1 MVRGALSGVV
11 GGLLFLIGDIFNE
24 LLRLGYVPYSG
35 ALQVGAIPSVAV
47 AGVICGVI
55 LGFIVWLLAERFG
68 FELRTPVRAIIGVLF
83 IVSILTV
90 SYLGWGDPY
99 VGFNT
104 PPLIN
109 QFLNT
114 TLGVMLFG
122 ALPAVVARPAQ
133 PFRSSEVTSAFN
145 VWNVR
150 KLEMASGLMTL
161 AVAGCLSAVVYNLN
175 WDLLHQGGREFRA
188 NQELLLVA
196 IFFLFPASLVGIGSC
211 VHAGLKRFWGQVVLA
226 VGTALVLVSSITFV
240 AFLSFD
246 KIYLW
251 SWLNIC
257 FVILAIM
264 SLVFSLEAA
273 TYLNQRTNTHRHI
286 SAPPTA

>member
-1 MVRGALSGVV
+1 MGRGALSGVV
-11 GGLLFLIGDIFNE
+11 GDLLYLIGNIFNE
-24 LLRLGYVPYSG
+24 LLRLGYLPYGG

-55 LGFIVWLLAERFG
+55 LGFIVWLLVEKLG
-68 FELRTPVRAIIGVLF
+68 FELTKPIRATIGVLF
-83 IVSILTV
+83 IVFILTA
-90 SYLGWGDPY
+90 SYLVWGDPY

-122 ALPAVVARPAQ
+122 ALPAVVARPDQSFGSAETT
-133 PFRSSEVTSAFN
+133 SSFN
-145 VWNVR
+145 VSNVR
-150 KLEMASGLMTL
+150 KLEVASGLMTL

-175 WDLLHQGGREFRA
+175 WDLLHQEAREFRA

-196 IFFLFPASLVGIGSC
+196 ILFLFPASLVAIGSC
-211 VHAGLKRFWGQVVLA
+211 VHAGLNRFWGQVVLA
-226 VGTALVLVSSITFV
+226 VGSALVLISSITFLV
-240 AFLSFD
+240 FLSFD

-251 SWLNIC
+251 SWLHIC
-257 FVILAIM
+257 FVILAII

-273 TYLNQRTNTHRHI
+273 AYSNQRNSGRDT
-286 SAPPTA
+286 SAPPTD